1 MKKPLELFELT
12 LTVRKAVT
20 NPDLIKKELVYESLA
35 TRTAFMVHDDKKDKV
50 RYICFRETSGH
61 WWDWCIN
68 LVYKKV
74 RDHRG
79 IARHGGFTACYLSIF
94 KALNKAIKTSP
105 YPIKF
110 VGYSKGGA
118 MAQIAYERMP
128 ELHKDKKFLIPTVFG
143 SPRVYGFFSVPR
155 LPDRMKDI
163 QRFEYRGDMVTK
175 VPFFFM
181 RFRHTGERI
190 PLGKLRI
197 FPFPLWPLDHYPN
210 NYADELKNF

>member
-1 MKKPLELFELT
+1 MTNLELFELT
-12 LTVRKAVT
+12 LKTRTVVQDKDAVEKG
-20 NPDLIKKELVYESLA
+20 IAYESKA
-35 TRTAFMVHDDKKDKV
+35 TKTAFMIYDDHKAKI

-61 WWDWCIN
+61 WWDWFIN

-74 RDHRG
+74 RDHRS

-94 KALNKAIKTSP
+94 KALNKAIKKSP

-118 MAQIAYERMP
+118 IAQIAYERMP
-128 ELHKDKKFLIPTVFG
+128 AVHKDKQFLIPTVFG
-143 SPRVYGFFSVPR
+143 SPRVYGFFSVSQ
-155 LPDRMKDI
+155 LPDRMKDL

-190 PLGKLRI
+190 PLNKLRI
-197 FPFPLWPLDHYPN
+197 FPFPVWPWDHYPKH
-210 NYADELKNF
+210 YLKELELF